1 MWRSLKKRTSW
12 RRLFRKRNETGERR
26 FDPESREERFEHERV
41 EERFEHERG
50 EERFEHERVE
60 ESFEPELVEPVQEPI
75 QDVREPAAEP
85 GVGLYENQ
93 AENKCRS
100 DVISHAIRC
109 LTTERHTSACVQR
122 GHVRRVWQQL
132 QESEACQAFF
142 HPRVIESIEAEISQ
156 CEILYEKI
164 RKIRS
169 RKPSDLTVC
178 YLGGNNP
185 VNDLQVLVDNGVLP
199 QNVWAVQNDSET
211 FESAREDNRESRLR
225 NVRLFKGDIL
235 NFLKDYEG
243 NFDII
248 YFDACDTLPSAY
260 QNTVKSIGYVFK
272 YNKLTSPGALIT
284 NFSLPST
291 IEPRESDKGGEKLV
305 SQDQITQ
312 LVSEYLK
319 YRLDNTLMSKGSPE
333 GNAEHLSKMSVEQNY
348 GDYITYQVIDSAY
361 LYIPALRMLSVT
373 RSGQSNPLWDQMFK
387 SKKNFHNFLKEGRKF
402 FYTSDSSPD
411 SESSVG
417 EQSCSISDTAC
428 EVTEANE
435 SLSVSAASES
445 NGGGDSFN
453 EVLFTLKNAP
463 KASPLWKCGFA
474 LEVDMQKDDLCKAW
488 FTEILPDWQST
499 SNLKTQKL
507 PLLLLTHL
515 LSYFDFFISTFVNDN
530 FQEKCIEPLYN
541 AFYGL
546 QSGKD
551 HISSRFCNHRGVFP
565 RFHNAVDLSNTR
577 SLVAGLLYGQMTYPS
592 FPVVDKMRR
601 LRHTGNARQ
610 MFADVFI
617 FDQCR
622 YVYEQFPSID
632 CACFANTE
640 PAQQMV
646 FRMVVDGLRKHLE
659 DICSKDVFPSC
670 HIASVDPAPKG
681 EIGFPNSR
689 PKIPQRIEVS

>member
-1 MWRSLKKRTSW
+1 MLNSLKKRKSL
-12 RRLFRKRNETGERR
+12 RRLFRKRNETSERR
-26 FDPESREERFEHERV
+26 FDPERG

-50 EERFEHERVE
+50 EERFGR
-60 ESFEPELVEPVQEPI
+60 ELVEPDQQTL

-93 AENKCRS
+93 AEKKCRS

-132 QESEACQAFF
+132 QESEANQAFF
-142 HPRVIESIEAEISQ
+142 PPRVIESIEAEISQ
-156 CEILYEKI
+156 WEILHES
-164 RKIRS
+164 KIRS

-211 FESAREDNRESRLR
+211 FESAREDIRKSRLR

-291 IEPRESDKGGEKLV
+291 IEPRKFDEGGEKLV

-312 LVSEYLK
+312 LVKEYLK
-319 YRLDNTLMSKGSPE
+319 CRLDNTLMSKGSPE
-333 GNAEHLSKMSVEQNY
+333 GNAEHLGQMSVEQNY

-361 LYIPALRMLSVT
+361 LYIPALRMLSFT

-387 SKKNFHNFLKEGRKF
+387 SEKNFHNFLKESRKF

-445 NGGGDSFN
+445 NGGGDSFD

-474 LEVDMQKDDLCKAW
+474 LELEIQQDDLYKAW

-507 PLLLLTHL
+507 PLLFFTHL

-546 QSGKD
+546 QSGKNQ
-551 HISSRFCNHRGVFP
+551 SSRFCNHRVVFP

-601 LRHTGNARQ
+601 LHYTGNARQ

-670 HIASVDPAPKG
+670 HVASVDPAPKG

-689 PKIPQRIEVS
+689 PKIPQRIEVL